1 MQTSYVRAPSGPY
14 AFGWAVKGFKDGECD
29 CRQVMPASLSIQPW
43 LREPDTRKGERP
55 TELKGTL
62 TVTDLQV
69 GSCYHISRWDSVEE
83 AFTYTEKYEKITF
96 RARKDTLVYV
106 DDESFPSNGTTYYQC
121 ITEQLPPSEPS
132 PALIVGIFAGLFCLP
147 LPFLLLYLKLV
158 GKLKDPKTG
167 KNEYES
173 ECECEYESESE
184 SEYESENE

>member
-14 AFGWAVKGFKDGECD
+14 AFGWAVKGFKDGECE
-29 CRQVMPASLSIQPW
+29 CQQVMPASLSIQPW

-69 GSCYHISRWDSVEE
+69 GSLYHIYRWDSVDE

-106 DDESFPSNGTTYYQC
+106 DDESFPSNGTTYYHC
-121 ITEQLPPSEPS
+121 ITDQAPWEYFLGGF
-132 PALIVGIFAGLFCLP
+132 IGGGIC
-147 LPFLLLYLKLV
+147 LYLFWLILGVITKD
-158 GKLKDPKTG
+158 KELKDSKTG
-167 KNEYES
+167 KTIEYRWPKFL
-173 ECECEYESESE
+173 
-184 SEYESENE
+184 

>member
-1 MQTSYVRAPSGPY
+1 MNFLQINIYVATCCCQIPYFLHQYHTMQTSYVRAPSGPY
-14 AFGWAVKGFKDGECD
+14 AFGWAVKGFKDGECE
-29 CRQVMPASLSIQPW
+29 CRQAMPASLSIQPW

-69 GSCYHISRWDSVEE
+69 GSLYHIYRWDSVEE

-121 ITEQLPPSEPS
+121 ITELPPSR
-132 PALIVGIFAGLFCLP
+132 LI
-147 LPFLLLYLKLV
+147 
-158 GKLKDPKTG
+158 
-167 KNEYES
+167 
-173 ECECEYESESE
+173 
-184 SEYESENE
+184 